1 MKMKYVAPK
10 YELTVLETET
20 VLSASGEQY
29 EIEKKENG
37 VGNVIMNAFDVFN

>member
-1 MKMKYVAPK
+1 MKYEAPK
-10 YELTVLETET
+10 YELTVLEIES